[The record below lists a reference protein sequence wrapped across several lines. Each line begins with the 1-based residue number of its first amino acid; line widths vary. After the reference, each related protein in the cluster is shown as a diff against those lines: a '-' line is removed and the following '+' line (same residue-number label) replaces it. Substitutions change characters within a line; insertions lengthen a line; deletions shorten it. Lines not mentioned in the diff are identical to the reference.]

1 MSRSQI
7 ALLLARRTR
16 LLIEKLILQ
25 LIGNIIKQIT
35 EVKLLGLYIDDNLTW
50 KSHCDFLSKKISQ
63 KLGLFKRLRTF
74 LPLHVI
80 SNLYFPLIQ
89 SLIDYGITL
98 WGNCAKSYLSLIQK
112 LQNRTARIITQKHN
126 YTKYSSLDLRRNLNW
141 MSVTERYSYF
151 MSILM
156 FQCINNPVLH
166 KPLSSCF
173 TFVKND
179 HNYPTR
185 HSANQALS
193 LPRPRTEQFK
203 RAVSYSGVK
212 IWNNIPLGTRT
223 VSNVNVF
230 KKRMKHIILDNI

>member
-1 MSRSQI
+1 
-7 ALLLARRTR
+7 
-16 LLIEKLILQ
+16 
-25 LIGNIIKQIT
+25 
-35 EVKLLGLYIDDNLTW
+35 
-50 KSHCDFLSKKISQ
+50 
-63 KLGLFKRLRTF
+63 
-74 LPLHVI
+74 
-80 SNLYFPLIQ
+80 
-89 SLIDYGITL
+89 
-98 WGNCAKSYLSLIQK
+98 
-112 LQNRTARIITQKHN
+112 
-126 YTKYSSLDLRRNLNW
+126 
-141 MSVTERYSYF
+141 MSVTERYNYF

-185 HSANQALS
+185 HSANQAYHVQ
-193 LPRPRTEQFK
+193 EQNNLK
-203 RAVSYSGVK
+203 ELLVTLELK

>member
-1 MSRSQI
+1 MF
-7 ALLLARRTR
+7 
-16 LLIEKLILQ
+16 E
-25 LIGNIIKQIT
+25 
-35 EVKLLGLYIDDNLTW
+35 D
-50 KSHCDFLSKKISQ
+50 
-63 KLGLFKRLRTF
+63 
-74 LPLHVI
+74 
-80 SNLYFPLIQ
+80 
-89 SLIDYGITL
+89 

-185 HSANQALS
+185 HSANQAL
-193 LPRPRTEQFK
+193 TT
-203 RAVSYSGVK
+203 A
-212 IWNNIPLGTRT
+212 
-223 VSNVNVF
+223 
-230 KKRMKHIILDNI
+230 